1 MPIEMTYRYNNL
13 SRHYRY
19 FERLLI
25 AKGASPQKARAWAY
39 IQVKRKGRR
48 AP

>member
-1 MPIEMTYRYNNL
+1 MPIEMTYRYTNL
-13 SRHYRY
+13 SRHLRY
-19 FERLLI
+19 FEKVLM

-39 IQVKRKGRR
+39 IQVKRKGWR